1 MTTRVLPPK
10 FLHLCALLEG
20 TSLLVLLFIGLPL
33 KYGFGVYQFNQW
45 MGPLHGGLFLL
56 YIFALVVA
64 VVGRAFL
71 PRLAPLAVLCA
82 FLPGGT
88 FWLMHR
94 LSK

>member
-1 MTTRVLPPK
+1 MAVSVPPK
-10 FLHLCALLEG
+10 FLHVSALLEG
-20 TSLLVLLFIGLPL
+20 ASLLILLFIGLPL

-56 YIFALVVA
+56 YLFALLVA
-64 VVGRAFL
+64 LLARRFSL
-71 PRLAPLAVLCA
+71 RWAPLAVLCA

-94 LSK
+94 MGK